1 MDPKRKKTINPAGG
15 SWDGRNKIP
24 QAGTGM
30 EGINSRRREPE
41 WKE

>member
-15 SWDGRNKIP
+15 NRDGRNKLP
-24 QAGTGM
+24 PAGTGM
-30 EGINSRRREPE
+30 EGINSRRRELG